1 MGREIFIRGERVCLI
16 FNKDS
21 PSKLHSGEKFRFET
35 SLSKPV
41 KFLSLSDFTFLSIS
55 SCSTCDDDAFYL
67 SSYPSSYPYRR
78 RRLYCSS
85 LSSSRPTGCLSSS
98 LFVCARRGFYRRR
111 ERSWRRWRR
120 PTLGPYQRWRN
131 VEARFPG
138 VVLVAFYE
146 LRCSLYPP
154 CCMCVCV

>member
-1 MGREIFIRGERVCLI
+1 MKNLGLR
-16 FNKDS
+16 
-21 PSKLHSGEKFRFET
+21 P
-35 SLSKPV
+35 LSKPV
-41 KFLSLSDFTFLSIS
+41 KRFSLSMFLSIS

-85 LSSSRPTGCLSSS
+85 LSSSRPMGCLSSS
-98 LFVCARRGFYRRR
+98 LFLSVHGEDFTVAASALGVDG
-111 ERSWRRWRR
+111 SG
-120 PTLGPYQRWRN
+120 PLGPYQRWRN

-146 LRCSLYPP
+146 LLCSLYPP

>member
-1 MGREIFIRGERVCLI
+1 MCLI
-16 FNKDS
+16 FKTLV
-21 PSKLHSGEKFRFET
+21 SKLHSVEKFRFET
-35 SLSKPV
+35 SLSPV
-41 KFLSLSDFTFLSIS
+41 KCFSLSDFTFLSIS

-85 LSSSRPTGCLSSS
+85 LSSSRPMGCLSSS
-98 LFVCARRGFYRRR
+98 LFVCSRRGFYRRR

-154 CCMCVCV
+154 CCMCVCAYERIFTIR

>member
-1 MGREIFIRGERVCLI
+1 VLI
-16 FNKDS
+16 YNKDS

-35 SLSKPV
+35 SLSKAC
-41 KFLSLSDFTFLSIS
+41 KISLSLSDFTFLSIS

-111 ERSWRRWRR
+111 ERSWRQWRR